1 MRFSFSGEGCFPTGR
16 HYPAIAHLIRVA
28 AAGLVDEFDVQT
40 LLAELPLVSID
51 TETTGRDFEQ
61 DRIVEIACV
70 IYRHGRVETRH
81 NFLVNPQRPIP
92 KEAFEVHGIS
102 DEDVRD
108 KPTFKEI
115 ASEVLESLQ
124 GCVPVAYNAEFDQRF
139 LLKELER
146 CGYVGGKLP
155 PAARRGVKWV
165 DPLAWARYLHKDAKS
180 KALGAMAE
188 LLGVDLERAH
198 RATDDA
204 VAAVLVLARFFE
216 DARVPQRYGAFM
228 QEQQR
233 LMRIQEEER
242 SYWRSA

>member
-28 AAGLVDEFDVQT
+28 AAGLADEFDVQT
-40 LLAELPLVSID
+40 LLSELPLVAID
-51 TETTGRDFEQ
+51 TETTGRDYEQ

-70 IYRHGRVETRH
+70 IYRRGRIEKRH
-81 NFLVNPQRPIP
+81 SWLVNPERPIP
-92 KEAFEVHGIS
+92 KEAFDVHGIS
-102 DEDVRD
+102 DDDVRD
-108 KPTFKEI
+108 KPTFKGI
-115 ASEVLESLQ
+115 ASEVLEVLQ
-124 GCVPVAYNAEFDQRF
+124 GCLPVAYNAEFDQRF

-146 CGYVGGKLP
+146 CGYSGGKLP
-155 PAARRGVKWV
+155 PSARRAVKWI
-165 DPLAWARYLHKDAKS
+165 DPLTWARFLHKDAKS

-188 LLGVDLERAH
+188 LLGIELERAH

-204 VAAVLVLARFFE
+204 AAAVLVLARFFE
-216 DARVPQRYGAFM
+216 DARVPERYGALM

-233 LMRIQEEER
+233 LTRIQEEER